1 MHFFLGMEYIVI
13 IPASQSAGIFGIGCS
28 GYGDRD
34 QDWLSGIGYIRDIV
48 TAGYIWDRLFANKLY
63 TAVPISQIYP
73 IPNTRSQISGP
84 RDIFG
89 IV

>member
-34 QDWLSGIGYIRDIV
+34 QDWLSGIGYIRDIG
-48 TAGYIWDRLFANKLY
+48 TAVYSLFANKR
-63 TAVPISQIYP
+63 SQIYP
-73 IPNTRSQISGP
+73 AVTISRIYPIPDNQS
-84 RDIFG
+84 
-89 IV
+89 